1 MSAIL
6 DVRNLVKHFPVR
18 RGILGGERRYVRAVD
33 GVSFTVGSQETLGL
47 VGESGCGKS
56 TVGRTILRLL
66 APTSGEVWFRGRNI
80 LALGEEEVRSLRRE
94 MQIVFQDP
102 FGALNPRLTVEQIVG
117 EPLKN
122 HGIGNRRER
131 REKVEEAL
139 TMVGLLP
146 EHLKRFPH
154 EFSGGQRQRIGIAR
168 ALVLRPRLVV
178 ADEPVSA
185 LDVSVQAQVLNL
197 IARLQRELRLSIMLI
212 SHDLGVVRHISRRVA
227 VMYLGEIVEVA
238 PAGDLY
244 GNPLHPYTQ
253 ALLSAVPVPNPRLA
267 KKRIVLAGDVPSP
280 IDPPSGCRFHP
291 RCPRRMEICPVEPPK
306 TRQVALGHLVACHL
320 YDTQGEMWIPPA
332 PGGRESQEPM

>member
-1 MSAIL
+1 MSALL

-18 RGILGGERRYVRAVD
+18 RGIFGGQKGYVRAVD

-80 LALGEEEVRSLRRE
+80 LTLKEEEVRGLRRE

-122 HGIGNRRER
+122 HGIGNRRQR
-131 REKVEEAL
+131 REMVEEAL

-168 ALVLRPRLVV
+168 ALVLRPQLVI

-267 KKRIVLAGDVPSP
+267 KKRTVLTGDVPSP
-280 IDPPSGCRFHP
+280 LDPPTGCRFHP
-291 RCPRRMEICPVEPPK
+291 RCPRRMEICPVEPPR
-306 TRQVALGHLVACHL
+306 TRQVALGRLVACHL
-320 YDTQGEMWIPPA
+320 YDTQGEMWTPPA

>member
-1 MSAIL
+1 MSTIL

-18 RGILGGERRYVRAVD
+18 RGILGGKKGYVRAVD
-33 GVSFTVGSQETLGL
+33 DVSFTVGSQETLGL

-66 APTSGEVWFRGRNI
+66 ASTSGEVWFRGRNI
-80 LALGEEEVRSLRRE
+80 LALKEEEVRGLRRE

-131 REKVEEAL
+131 REKVEEGL

-267 KKRIVLAGDVPSP
+267 KKRVVLAGDVPSP
-280 IDPPSGCRFHP
+280 LDPPSGCRFHP

-320 YDTQGEMWIPPA
+320 YDTQGEMWTPPA
-332 PGGRESQEPM
+332 LGGRESQEPM

>member
-168 ALVLRPRLVV
+168 ALVLRPQLVV

>member
-1 MSAIL
+1 MSALL

-18 RGILGGERRYVRAVD
+18 RGILGGQKGYVRAVD

-66 APTSGEVWFRGRNI
+66 ASTSGEVWFRGRNI
-80 LALGEEEVRSLRRE
+80 LALKEEEVRGLRRE

-131 REKVEEAL
+131 REKVEEAIA
-139 TMVGLLP
+139 MVGLLP

-168 ALVLRPRLVV
+168 ALVLRPQLVI

-197 IARLQRELRLSIMLI
+197 IARLQRELRLSIILI
-212 SHDLGVVRHISRRVA
+212 SHDLGVVRHLSRRVA
-227 VMYLGEIVEVA
+227 VMYLGEIVEIA

-253 ALLSAVPVPNPRLA
+253 ALLSAVPVPDPRLA
-267 KKRIVLAGDVPSP
+267 KKRVVLAGDVPSP
-280 IDPPSGCRFHP
+280 LDPPSGCRFHP
-291 RCPRRMEICPVEPPK
+291 RCPRRMEICPLEPPK

-320 YDTQGEMWIPPA
+320 YDTQGEMWTPPA
-332 PGGRESQEPM
+332 PGERGSQEPM

>member
-280 IDPPSGCRFHP
+280 LDPPSGCRFHP

-306 TRQVALGHLVACHL
+306 TRQVAIGHLVACHL
-320 YDTQGEMWIPPA
+320 YDTQGEMWTPPA
-332 PGGRESQEPM
+332 PGGRENQESI

>member
-80 LALGEEEVRSLRRE
+80 LALGEEEVRGLRRE